1 MNAEIRPTEDPKR
14 FTIHEGDEWIGEIVK
29 DEDIENGVIMSDEH
43 LWLVEV
49 WSQMGTGKKW
59 AQSCETWEE
68 AEKFVRQAHQGMAG
82 ERRELSKGSRPPTI
96 STPMGGQR
104 RR

>member
-1 MNAEIRPTEDPKR
+1 MKAEIRPTGDPKR
-14 FTIHEGDEWIGEIVK
+14 FTIYEDDEWIGEIVK
-29 DEDIENGVIMSDEH
+29 DEDIWNGVVQSDDF

-59 AQSCETWEE
+59 AESCETWEE
-68 AEKFVRQAHQGMAG
+68 TEEFVREAHQAMVG

>member
-1 MNAEIRPTEDPKR
+1 MTPEIRPTDDPHR
-14 FTIHEGDEWIGEIVK
+14 FTVHEGAEWIGEITK
-29 DEDIENGVIMSDEH
+29 DLDIWNGVVQSDAF
-43 LWLVEV
+43 LWIVEI

-59 AQSCETWEE
+59 AESCETFDDAEE
-68 AEKFVRQAHQGMAG
+68 FVREAYKEMVG
-82 ERRELSKGSRPPTI
+82 ERRELSKGSRPPII